1 MTLVVTDLF
10 LTLVPRLIWS
20 KRIFCWLFPLW
31 WYTLQNQIS
40 PFFFSQLLSIA
51 KLLYWVSFPYT
62 LKCTWHKLR
71 RLRDRSQ
78 IILSDTQL
86 QLHLVTQQRSV
97 NTRILHP
104 TRQRLTINST
114 PSLRLLKC
122 FYQFSSCY
130 SSKSP
135 QSITRLP
142 GLMTHREKE
151 ATHPLEN
158 YLPLTYGSNQPTLHG
173 WISIPSSVHKWHKN
187 SAVVY
192 ACCVFE
198 ILSCC
203 VRVSEKVCRQYR
215 VTEKLHVAF
224 KLLDGISCPVSLQA
238 LSRKCPL
245 TYQPIL
251 SLQLFRQL

>member
-1 MTLVVTDLF
+1 
-10 LTLVPRLIWS
+10 
-20 KRIFCWLFPLW
+20 
-31 WYTLQNQIS
+31 
-40 PFFFSQLLSIA
+40 
-51 KLLYWVSFPYT
+51 
-62 LKCTWHKLR
+62 
-71 RLRDRSQ
+71 
-78 IILSDTQL
+78 
-86 QLHLVTQQRSV
+86 
-97 NTRILHP
+97 
-104 TRQRLTINST
+104 
-114 PSLRLLKC
+114 
-122 FYQFSSCY
+122 
-130 SSKSP
+130 
-135 QSITRLP
+135 
-142 GLMTHREKE
+142 MTHRKKE

-203 VRVSEKVCRQYR
+203 VRVSVKVCSQYR

-224 KLLDGISCPVSLQA
+224 KLLDGISCPISLQA

-251 SLQLFRQL
+251 SLQLFWQLYTQRITLCNINSVYKTGPMITSAVNFWFFSTNSCI